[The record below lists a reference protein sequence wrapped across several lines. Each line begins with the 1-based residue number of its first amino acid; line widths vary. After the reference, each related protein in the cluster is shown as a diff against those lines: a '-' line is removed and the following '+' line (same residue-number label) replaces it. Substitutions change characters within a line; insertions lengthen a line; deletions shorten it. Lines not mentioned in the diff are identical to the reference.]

1 MKIEKRGSSYRI
13 RLMENGKSYCLTVP
27 FKPTQKEAWE
37 LMQDKIKG
45 CTAMKMTFN
54 DASQKYIKVKSNVL
68 SPSTIRGYNT
78 IIRNIPDQFLEK
90 NIYKITDY
98 DVQKLINEY
107 AQNHEPKSVRNLHG
121 FVSAVIRLFIPS
133 MVFHTTLP
141 QKKRK
146 TAYMPSVDDIK
157 RLIESA
163 RDTEYYVALN
173 LASLSLRRSEI
184 CALTVKDLDGNK
196 LTINKALVPSDDGYK
211 LKDTPKTDASYRTI
225 IIPDDVADRIRQQG
239 YVFKYQP
246 QAIDQYI
253 RRTLPKLGIPQ
264 FSVHKMRHFF
274 ASYAHELGYSDA
286 TIMSMGGW
294 NSDVMKR
301 VYRHSMNEEES
312 KKQIAKDFGNLF

>member
-1 MKIEKRGSSYRI
+1 MKIEKRGSSYRV
-13 RLMENGKSYCLTVP
+13 RKMVKGKSYTITLP
-27 FKPTQKEAWE
+27 YKPTIKEAWE
-37 LMQDKIKG
+37 LINDRISRQADL
-45 CTAMKMTFN
+45 KMTFGE
-54 DASQKYIKVKSNVL
+54 ASEEYIDVKSNVL
-68 SPSTIRGYNT
+68 SPSTIRGYRT
-78 IIRNIPDQFLEK
+78 IIRNVPEYFMKKDINEI
-90 NIYKITDY
+90 NDY
-98 DVQKLINEY
+98 EMQKLINDY
-107 AQNHEPKSVRNLHG
+107 AKDHEPKSVHNLHG

-163 RDTEYYVALN
+163 QDTEYYVALN

-184 CALTVKDLDGNK
+184 CALTVDDLDGNK

-225 IIPDDVADRIRQQG
+225 IIPDDVADRIREQG

-286 TIMSMGGW
+286 TIMSIGGW

-312 KKQIAKDFGNLF
+312 KNQIAKDFGNLF

>member
-13 RLMENGKSYCLTVP
+13 RKMVKGKAYTITLP
-27 FKPTQKEAWE
+27 YKPTIKEAWE
-37 LMQDKIKG
+37 LICARIDKQNSLEL
-45 CTAMKMTFN
+45 TFGE
-54 DASQKYIKVKSNVL
+54 ASEEYITVKSNVL
-68 SPSTIRGYNT
+68 SPSTIRGYRT
-78 IIRNIPDQFLEK
+78 IMRNIPKYFMKKEI
-90 NIYKITDY
+90 NEITDY
-98 DVQKLINEY
+98 EMQKLINDY
-107 AQNHEPKSVRNLHG
+107 AKEHEPKSVRNLHG

-133 MVFHTTLP
+133 TVFHTTLP

-146 TAYMPSVDDIK
+146 TAYMPSVEDIK
-157 RLIESA
+157 RLIEYA

-184 CALTVKDLDGNK
+184 CALTINDLDGNK

-225 IIPDDVADRIRQQG
+225 VIPDDVADRIRQQG
-239 YVFKYQP
+239 YIFKYQP

-312 KKQIAKDFGNLF
+312 KNQIAKDFGNLF

>member
-1 MKIEKRGSSYRI
+1 MKIEKRGSSYRV
-13 RLMENGKSYCLTVP
+13 RLTENGKTYSVTVP
-27 FKPTQKEAWE
+27 YKPTQKEAWE
-37 LMQDKIKG
+37 LMQDKINKR
-45 CTAMKMTFN
+45 KVLDLTFA
-54 DASQKYIKVKSNVL
+54 DASEKYVKAKSNVL

-78 IIRNIPDQFLEK
+78 IIRSIPEQFMSMD
-90 NIYKITDY
+90 ISKITDY
-98 DVQKLINEY
+98 DVQNLINDY
-107 AQNHEPKSVRNLHG
+107 AEEHEPKSVRNLHG

-133 MVFHTTLP
+133 MKFHTTLP

-146 TAYMPSVDDIK
+146 TAYIPSVEDVK

-163 RDTEYYVALN
+163 RDTEYFVALN
-173 LASLSLRRSEI
+173 LASMSLRRSEI
-184 CALTVKDLDGNK
+184 CALTIDDLDGNK
-196 LTINKALVPSDDGYK
+196 LTVNKALVPSDDGYK

-225 IIPDDVADRIRQQG
+225 VIPDDLAERIRKQG
-239 YVFKYQP
+239 YIFKYQP

-286 TIMSMGGW
+286 TIMSLGGW

-312 KKQIAKDFGNLF
+312 KNQIAKDFGNLF